1 MATTP
6 NLLLPYLE
14 PAQAQKHVTVNESLR
29 RLDASVQVGV
39 LDRDLTAPPPET
51 GDGDRFIVAGP
62 ATGAWVGRQNQIA
75 AWQDGAWEFY
85 APQTGWLA
93 WIEDEQVLA
102 VWDGFEWI
110 VLVSADQSG
119 AIQNAPKIGINATA
133 DDTNRLAL
141 SAAASLF
148 NHAGAGHQ
156 AKINKATA
164 SDTASILFQTG
175 FSGRAEMGTAGDDDF
190 HFKVSPDGSAWHEAI
205 VIDKDTGEVALP
217 VRSATRR
224 ELLTADRTY
233 YVRTAPATVTVSI
246 ASPAVVSWPGHGLQA
261 GDPVVFSLP
270 FDRRSCTV
278 TIAAPG
284 VFTAAGHG
292 YADGDPVRLSTTG
305 ALPTGLAGN
314 TTYYVKNATTDTFEL
329 AASPGGASIATSGSQ
344 SGTHYVERFS
354 SLPTGMA
361 AGTVYYVL
369 ASGLT
374 ADSFQFSAT
383 PGGAAVNTSGS
394 QAGRI
399 TAATGND
406 ANDGL
411 TQTRTGAFLTIQGAI
426 DYLRQKV
433 DFGRRS
439 VVIQLAESTYGEPV
453 RLHGSWQTGGEVTDL
468 GISGSGNDERFIIR
482 GNTSNPSNVSISVA
496 SRAAIKVGV
505 FAKVLIEGVRIA
517 ASTSGAAG
525 ISCMHRAVVLFRNV
539 VFGACTGPQLEAA
552 YGGTITGVGPYD
564 IVGGGFA
571 HLQTYYHGLINIGS
585 VNPVTIAG
593 PFSFTLFLAC
603 ANQGFMFLGGNT
615 YVGGSTITTSIRW
628 EVTRGALVGL
638 NGADPDTYFP
648 GSGTGR
654 ARHNGLFDTAVAPQ
668 LWSRT
673 VANAPAA
680 SLLGAGAL
688 LYVSN
693 GDSGNPCL
701 AVSDGTNW
709 RRIALGAT
717 ISAS

>member
-14 PAQAQKHVTVNESLR
+14 AAQAQKHVTVNESLR

-39 LDRDLTAPPPET
+39 LDRDLAAPPPAPE
-51 GDGDRFIVAGP
+51 DGDRFIVAAPGS
-62 ATGAWVGRQNQIA
+62 GAWAGHDSAIA

-93 WIEDEQVLA
+93 WIADEQALA
-102 VWDGFEWI
+102 VWDGAAWVVI
-110 VLVSADQSG
+110 VSADQSG
-119 AIQNAPKIGINATA
+119 ILSADMIGINATA

-141 SAAASLF
+141 ASAASLF

-156 AKINKATA
+156 VKINKAA
-164 SDTASILFQTG
+164 AGDTASILFQTG
-175 FSGRAEMGTAGDDDF
+175 FSGRAEMGTTGDDDF
-190 HFKVSPDGSAWHEAI
+190 HFKVSPDGAAWHEAI
-205 VIDKDTGEVALP
+205 VIDKDTGEVTLP
-217 VRSATRR
+217 ARSATRR

-246 ASPAVVSWPGHGLQA
+246 ASPAVVSWTGHGLQA

-270 FDRRSCTV
+270 FDRKSGTV
-278 TIAAPG
+278 TIASPG

-292 YADGDPVRLSTTG
+292 YANGDPVKLSTTG
-305 ALPTGLAGN
+305 ALPSGLAGN
-314 TTYYVKNATTDTFEL
+314 TTYYVVNATADTFEL
-329 AASPGGASIATSGSQ
+329 AASPGGASINTSGSQ
-344 SGTHYVERFS
+344 SGTHYVERAS
-354 SLPTGMA
+354 SLPTGVT

-374 ADSFQFSAT
+374 ADSFQFSAS
-383 PGGAAVNTSGS
+383 PGGVAVNTSGS

-426 DYLRQKV
+426 DYLRQNV

-439 VVIQLAESTYGEPV
+439 VVIQLAESTYSEPV
-453 RLHGSWQTGGEVTDL
+453 GIFGFWQGGGEATNL
-468 GISGSGNDERFIIR
+468 SFSGSGNDERFIIR
-482 GNTSNPSNVSISVA
+482 GNTANPSNVYVSVA

-505 FAKVLIEGVRIA
+505 FSKVLLEGLRIS
-517 ASTSGAAG
+517 ASTAGAVCIA
-525 ISCMHRAVVLFRNV
+525 CMHRAVVLFRNM

-552 YGGTITGVGPYD
+552 YGGSIVGVGAYD
-564 IVGGGFA
+564 IVGGGFCHA
-571 HLQTYYHGLINIGS
+571 QAYYHGLIFIGNI
-585 VNPVTIAG
+585 NPITVAG
-593 PFSFTLFLAC
+593 PFGFTLFFTC
-603 ANQGFMFLGGNT
+603 VNQGFMYMGGNT
-615 YVGGSTITTSIRW
+615 YVGGSTITTTIRW
-628 EVTRGALVGL
+628 DIQRGALVGL
-638 NGADPDTYFP
+638 NNADPDTYLP
-648 GSGTGR
+648 GSGSGR
-654 ARHNGLFDTAVAPQ
+654 SLGGLLEAFITPR
-668 LWSRT
+668 LRNHT
-673 VANAPAA
+673 VANAPSA
-680 SLLGAGAL
+680 STQGAGTVI
-688 LYVSN
+688 YVSN
-693 GDSGNPCL
+693 GDAGSPCL

-709 RRIALGAT
+709 RRIALGAA